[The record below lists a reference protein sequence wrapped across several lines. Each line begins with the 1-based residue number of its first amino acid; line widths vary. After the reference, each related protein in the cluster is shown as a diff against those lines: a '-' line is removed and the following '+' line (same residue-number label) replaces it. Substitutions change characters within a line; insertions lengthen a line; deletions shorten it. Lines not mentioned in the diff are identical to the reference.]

1 MGKDQELVQA
11 VKNEDIATVQRLLN
25 RSKAGRAKLLGT
37 TKKPNVNFQ
46 DTDGFSA
53 LHHAALMGNSEL
65 ISLLL
70 DAQAAVDLRDNKGM
84 RALHLAAWQGKAEPS
99 LLLLRAGAS
108 VNAQSE
114 EGEIPLHLSAQ
125 HGHHQV
131 SEMLLQHQSNA
142 CIVNSANKTPLDM
155 ACEFGRVKVAQLL
168 LSSNMCS
175 ALLEG
180 KSSDITEPNSTTP
193 LHLAAKNGHKDIIR
207 LLLNA
212 GIDINRQTRSGTALH
227 EASLYGK
234 TEVVRLLID
243 AGVNVHIRNTYNQTA
258 LDIVNQFT
266 GSQASKE
273 IKHMLRE
280 ASAVLQVRAV
290 KDFSNVYDPESLTV
304 KAGDTITVVGQ
315 HLDGRW
321 KGVVQE
327 ARGSD
332 RVGFFPPT
340 IAEVIN
346 RRTAHVSPMKC
357 RHPPQPV
364 AVGAGNHG
372 NPKSPSIPCC
382 VANGNTAVRPG
393 SPSIQRVADGGGSAQ
408 PSPSSSEDIWV
419 LRRPLSGDR
428 RSSGSTGSAVS
439 VRSSGSGQSMGSANG
454 PPPPLSGPAEGSKCA
469 WIAEGC
475 LLGVS
480 QPSPLLSPA
489 VNEHGEPSS
498 GRAHGAGGVPVC
510 EQPQGDLTKRP
521 HHVLEGKDAEAIFQ
535 WLSDFQLQQYASNF
549 ISAGYDVP
557 TISRMTPE
565 DLTAIGVTKPGHRK
579 KISVEIGK
587 LSIPEWLPDYKPAE
601 LGEWLSM
608 IGLSQYQRL
617 LVESGYDSVEFIT
630 DITWED
636 LQEIGITKLG
646 HQKKLMLAVRKLLEL
661 QRAERA
667 ASGDANS
674 PERRPPRRVR
684 LASASQDSGE
694 SQDGRS
700 GRAGGARRAS
710 SPRVGRSGT
719 EGALPEDPPS
729 SPSSSSATLPGGK
742 STGMQGKPRSC
753 GGGGGGGGGGASPYK
768 AFTPPQTP
776 TRSRPASPL
785 VRAATGGAQLGL
797 CSPER
802 PQTPPPASGAAAP
815 RLQSQRSLPQSPTR
829 KGFAYVPAQHLEGG
843 VALVATGRLAQPQPQ
858 PPPPPPLPPPPGAQ
872 ALPLLRLPAQ
882 GAEEELG
889 GAEGGWRAGVAEP
902 SDQLLGEQQAHCLD
916 LATAALHQQQQRVSR
931 SQSARAGQCGGG
943 GGGGVGIG
951 VGGVGGG
958 TVDRNVNRSQS
969 FAVRP
974 KKKGPPPPP
983 PKRYSSAITSTQFG
997 DAFDRDRAAEAVAMI
1012 APRGEADGPAAAA
1025 ADASEDSGIETAS
1038 AGSVRSIAAKLE
1050 MTSLGGR
1057 GRGLRPGLL
1066 QKPLRVDKPS
1076 PAAAAASA
1084 MPPVAIA
1091 RPLVARDGGSDAE
1104 QQQQQQQ
1111 QRHRAKAVSVRR
1123 ERSGDRPPP
1132 YETATLP
1139 RVSRLSS
1146 RSSVDSEDTLSLMHA
1161 IKPLPTASLSID
1173 EPNNHVV
1180 AAAGVVGTAAA
1191 TVAPSPSD
1199 GGGSR
1204 KRTLSDSRSH
1214 SLKETSPIKEA
1225 LQQQQHKDE
1234 AKSDT
1239 EEEETAVAASLG
1251 GPAALAER
1259 SPASSQNSSSEC
1271 IPFAEEGNLTIKQRP
1286 KPKPSE
1292 DDDDDAAAA
1301 AAAAGD
1307 GDGDGSAAFA
1317 ETERGAPP
1325 PAVGGQAEELA
1336 AGSPDSESE
1345 CAGLPEFYLIESDT
1359 VKRRPKSKDQRE
1371 QPQQQQQ
1378 QLLRARKSSSGGGEV
1393 VERALADCA
1402 VDRSAMSGGKP
1413 ARQRPYTIAE
1423 AGAGAEAA
1431 TTTTPPPPH
1440 MSGARTDSALASH
1453 AAAAAGSPVA
1463 RAADLLGAAGAEAG
1477 RHGAEAGGGRPPKPP
1492 LSPKPALASHALK
1505 RLGPPAPPKKTL
1517 LLASPE
1523 FRRKGVPPPVAPK
1536 PPLALRAGVTGWSAG
1551 THQSVPAGQQQQPQ
1565 QQQQQQPQQQQKQQ
1579 QQQQEQQQPSSASG
1593 GTGAS
1598 PSPNKP
1604 PLSSSSSP
1612 PSAASSPA
1620 RAGQAV
1626 PSAAAPRSPPAAAET
1641 PPPRAPAK
1649 PAREGEAAAADA
1661 KAGRAAEVGAEPG
1674 KSGARATADDGAR
1687 ARMGSGGDGAAA
1699 AAAAVTATAPSE
1711 NPRDAAAVATKLA
1724 PGELAQQPSA
1734 REGTGEANHSGKT
1747 PSRPELSRDAPSLE
1761 ERIEQLQRPDV
1772 ASGEHKST
1780 GSILDD
1786 IGTMFDD
1793 LADELDAMLE

>member
-108 VNAQSE
+108 VNAQSD

-273 IKHMLRE
+273 IKQMLRE

-346 RRTAHVSPMKC
+346 RRT
-357 RHPPQPV
+357 
-364 AVGAGNHG
+364 
-372 NPKSPSIPCC
+372 
-382 VANGNTAVRPG
+382 G

-454 PPPPLSGPAEGSKCA
+454 PPPPLAGPTEGS
-469 WIAEGC
+469 
-475 LLGVS
+475 
-480 QPSPLLSPA
+480 
-489 VNEHGEPSS
+489 
-498 GRAHGAGGVPVC
+498 
-510 EQPQGDLTKRP
+510 
-521 HHVLEGKDAEAIFQ
+521 KDAEAIFQ

-684 LASASQDSGE
+684 LASTSQDSGE

-753 GGGGGGGGGGASPYK
+753 GGGGGGASPYK

-785 VRAATGGAQLGL
+785 VRAATGGAQLGHR
-797 CSPER
+797 SPER

-843 VALVATGRLAQPQPQ
+843 VALVTTGRLAQPQPQ
-858 PPPPPPLPPPPGAQ
+858 PPPPPPLLLPPPGAQ

-889 GAEGGWRAGVAEP
+889 GAEGGWRAGFAEP

-943 GGGGVGIG
+943 GGAGGGAGGVGIG
-951 VGGVGGG
+951 VGGLGGG

-997 DAFDRDRAAEAVAMI
+997 DAFERDRAAEAVAMI

-1025 ADASEDSGIETAS
+1025 ADSSEDSGIETAS

-1076 PAAAAASA
+1076 SAAAASA
-1084 MPPVAIA
+1084 
-1091 RPLVARDGGSDAE
+1091 
-1104 QQQQQQQ
+1104 
-1111 QRHRAKAVSVRR
+1111 
-1123 ERSGDRPPP
+1123 
-1132 YETATLP
+1132 
-1139 RVSRLSS
+1139 
-1146 RSSVDSEDTLSLMHA
+1146 
-1161 IKPLPTASLSID
+1161 
-1173 EPNNHVV
+1173 
-1180 AAAGVVGTAAA
+1180 
-1191 TVAPSPSD
+1191 
-1199 GGGSR
+1199 
-1204 KRTLSDSRSH
+1204 
-1214 SLKETSPIKEA
+1214 
-1225 LQQQQHKDE
+1225 QQQHKDE

-1292 DDDDDAAAA
+1292 DDDDDAAAT
-1301 AAAAGD
+1301 AAGD
-1307 GDGDGSAAFA
+1307 EDGSAVFA
-1317 ETERGAPP
+1317 ETERAPP
-1325 PAVGGQAEELA
+1325 PPAAGGRAEEELA

-1371 QPQQQQQ
+1371 QPQQPQQPQQQ
-1378 QLLRARKSSSGGGEV
+1378 QLLRARKSSGGGGEV

-1431 TTTTPPPPH
+1431 TTTTPPSH

-1453 AAAAAGSPVA
+1453 AAPAAGSPGA
-1463 RAADLLGAAGAEAG
+1463 RAADLLGGAV
-1477 RHGAEAGGGRPPKPP
+1477 AEAGGGRPPKPP

-1505 RLGPPAPPKKTL
+1505 RLGPPAPPKKTS
-1517 LLASPE
+1517 LLASPGERRLVE

-1536 PPLALRAGVTGWSAG
+1536 PPLALRAG
-1551 THQSVPAGQQQQPQ
+1551 
-1565 QQQQQQPQQQQKQQ
+1565 KQQ
-1579 QQQQEQQQPSSASG
+1579 QQQQQPSSASG

-1604 PLSSSSSP
+1604 TPRPSSSP

-1620 RAGQAV
+1620 RAGQTV
-1626 PSAAAPRSPPAAAET
+1626 PSAVAPGNPPVAAET
-1641 PPPRAPAK
+1641 PSSQAPAK
-1649 PAREGEAAAADA
+1649 PAREGEAAPDA
-1661 KAGRAAEVGAEPG
+1661 EVAKAAEVGAEPG
-1674 KSGARATADDGAR
+1674 KSGARATADDGER
-1687 ARMGSGGDGAAA
+1687 ARMGSAGDGAA
-1699 AAAAVTATAPSE
+1699 AAAAVTATVPSE
-1711 NPRDAAAVATKLA
+1711 TSRDATAVAT
-1724 PGELAQQPSA
+1724 
-1734 REGTGEANHSGKT
+1734 N
-1747 PSRPELSRDAPSLE
+1747 D
-1761 ERIEQLQRPDV
+1761 
-1772 ASGEHKST
+1772 ASGEQKST

>member
-25 RSKAGRAKLLGT
+25 RCKAGRAKLLGT

-273 IKHMLRE
+273 IKQMLRE

-454 PPPPLSGPAEGSKCA
+454 PPPPLVGPTEGSK
-469 WIAEGC
+469 GC
-475 LLGVS
+475 LLGVP

-498 GRAHGAGGVPVC
+498 GAGRAHGAGGVPVC

-684 LASASQDSGE
+684 LASTSQDSGE

-753 GGGGGGGGGGASPYK
+753 GGGGGGASPYK

-785 VRAATGGAQLGL
+785 VRAATGGAQLGHR
-797 CSPER
+797 SPER

-843 VALVATGRLAQPQPQ
+843 VALVTTGRLAQPQPQ
-858 PPPPPPLPPPPGAQ
+858 LQPQPPPPPPLLPPPPGAQ

-902 SDQLLGEQQAHCLD
+902 SEQLLGEQQAHCLD

-943 GGGGVGIG
+943 GGAGGVGIG
-951 VGGVGGG
+951 VGGLGGG

-997 DAFDRDRAAEAVAMI
+997 DTFERDRAAEAVAMI

-1025 ADASEDSGIETAS
+1025 ADSSEDSGIETAS

-1076 PAAAAASA
+1076 PAAVAALAV
-1084 MPPVAIA
+1084 PPVAIA
-1091 RPLVARDGGSDAE
+1091 RPLVAREGGSDAE
-1104 QQQQQQQ
+1104 QQ
-1111 QRHRAKAVSVRR
+1111 QRHRAKAVGVRR

-1173 EPNNHVV
+1173 EPNNHVAA
-1180 AAAGVVGTAAA
+1180 AAAGVVVGTAAL
-1191 TVAPSPSD
+1191 TVAPSSSE

-1214 SLKETSPIKEA
+1214 SLKEASPIKEA

-1292 DDDDDAAAA
+1292 DDDDE
-1301 AAAAGD
+1301 
-1307 GDGDGSAAFA
+1307 DGSAVFA
-1317 ETERGAPP
+1317 ETERAPP
-1325 PAVGGQAEELA
+1325 PPAAGGQAEEELA

-1371 QPQQQQQ
+1371 QPQQPQQQQQ
-1378 QLLRARKSSSGGGEV
+1378 QLLRARKSSGGGGEV

-1431 TTTTPPPPH
+1431 TTTTPPSH

-1453 AAAAAGSPVA
+1453 AAPAAGSPGA
-1463 RAADLLGAAGAEAG
+1463 RAADLLGGAVAEPG
-1477 RHGAEAGGGRPPKPP
+1477 RHGADAGGGRPPKPP

-1505 RLGPPAPPKKTL
+1505 RLGPPAPPKKTS

-1551 THQSVPAGQQQQPQ
+1551 THQSVPAGQQQQQP
-1565 QQQQQQPQQQQKQQ
+1565 QQPQQQQKQQ
-1579 QQQQEQQQPSSASG
+1579 QQQQQPSSTSG
-1593 GTGAS
+1593 DTGAS

-1604 PLSSSSSP
+1604 TPRPSSSP

-1620 RAGQAV
+1620 RAGQMV
-1626 PSAAAPRSPPAAAET
+1626 PSVVAPGNPPGAAET
-1641 PPPRAPAK
+1641 PSSQAPAK
-1649 PAREGEAAAADA
+1649 PAREGEAVPDA
-1661 KAGRAAEVGAEPG
+1661 EVARAAEVGAEPG
-1674 KSGARATADDGAR
+1674 KSGARATADDGER
-1687 ARMGSGGDGAAA
+1687 ARMGSAGDGAAAA

-1711 NPRDAAAVATKLA
+1711 NSRDATAIATKLA
-1724 PGELAQQPSA
+1724 PGDLAQQPSA
-1734 REGTGEANHSGKT
+1734 RDGTGEANHSGKT
-1747 PSRPELSRDAPSLE
+1747 PTRLELSRDAPSLE
-1761 ERIEQLQRPDV
+1761 ERIEQLQRPDD
-1772 ASGEHKST
+1772 ASGEQKST

>member
-108 VNAQSE
+108 VNAQSD

-273 IKHMLRE
+273 IKQMLRE

-454 PPPPLSGPAEGSKCA
+454 PPPPLAGPTEGSK
-469 WIAEGC
+469 GC
-475 LLGVS
+475 LLGVP

-498 GRAHGAGGVPVC
+498 GAGRAHGAGGVPVC

-684 LASASQDSGE
+684 LASTSQDSGE

-753 GGGGGGGGGGASPYK
+753 GGGGGGASPYK

-785 VRAATGGAQLGL
+785 VRAATGGAQLGHR
-797 CSPER
+797 SPER

-843 VALVATGRLAQPQPQ
+843 VALVTTGRLAQPQPQ
-858 PPPPPPLPPPPGAQ
+858 PPPPPPLLLPPPGAQ

-889 GAEGGWRAGVAEP
+889 GAEGGWRAGFAEP

-943 GGGGVGIG
+943 GGAGGGAGGVGIG
-951 VGGVGGG
+951 VGGLGGG

-997 DAFDRDRAAEAVAMI
+997 DAFERDRAAEAVAMI

-1025 ADASEDSGIETAS
+1025 ADSSEDSGIETAS

-1076 PAAAAASA
+1076 SAAAASA
-1084 MPPVAIA
+1084 VPPVAIA
-1091 RPLVARDGGSDAE
+1091 RPLVAREGGSDAE
-1104 QQQQQQQ
+1104 QQQ
-1111 QRHRAKAVSVRR
+1111 QRHRAKAVGVRR

-1180 AAAGVVGTAAA
+1180 AAGVVVGTAAV
-1191 TVAPSPSD
+1191 TVAPSFSE

-1204 KRTLSDSRSH
+1204 KHTLSDSRSH
-1214 SLKETSPIKEA
+1214 SLKEASPIKEA
-1225 LQQQQHKDE
+1225 LQQQQQHKDE

-1292 DDDDDAAAA
+1292 DDDDDAAAT
-1301 AAAAGD
+1301 AAGD
-1307 GDGDGSAAFA
+1307 EDGSAVFA
-1317 ETERGAPP
+1317 ETERAPP
-1325 PAVGGQAEELA
+1325 PPAAGGRAEEELA

-1371 QPQQQQQ
+1371 QPQQPQQPQQQ
-1378 QLLRARKSSSGGGEV
+1378 QLLRARKSSGGGGEV

-1431 TTTTPPPPH
+1431 TTTTPPSH

-1453 AAAAAGSPVA
+1453 AAPAAGSPGA
-1463 RAADLLGAAGAEAG
+1463 RAADLLGGAV
-1477 RHGAEAGGGRPPKPP
+1477 AEAGGGRPPKPP

-1505 RLGPPAPPKKTL
+1505 RLGPPAPPKKTS

-1565 QQQQQQPQQQQKQQ
+1565 QQQQQQKQQ
-1579 QQQQEQQQPSSASG
+1579 QQQQQPSSASG

-1604 PLSSSSSP
+1604 TPRPSSSP

-1620 RAGQAV
+1620 RAGQTV
-1626 PSAAAPRSPPAAAET
+1626 PSAVAPGNPPVAAET
-1641 PPPRAPAK
+1641 PSSQAPAK
-1649 PAREGEAAAADA
+1649 PAREGEAAPDA
-1661 KAGRAAEVGAEPG
+1661 EVAKAAEVGAEPG
-1674 KSGARATADDGAR
+1674 KSGARATADDGER
-1687 ARMGSGGDGAAA
+1687 ARMGSAGDGAA
-1699 AAAAVTATAPSE
+1699 AAAAVTATVPSE
-1711 NPRDAAAVATKLA
+1711 TSRDATAVATKLA
-1724 PGELAQQPSA
+1724 PGDLAQQPSA
-1734 REGTGEANHSGKT
+1734 RDGTGEANHSSKT
-1747 PSRPELSRDAPSLE
+1747 PTRLELSRDAPSLE
-1761 ERIEQLQRPDV
+1761 ERIEQLQRPDD
-1772 ASGEHKST
+1772 ASGEQKST

>member
-108 VNAQSE
+108 VNAQSD

-273 IKHMLRE
+273 IKQMLRE

-346 RRTAHVSPMKC
+346 RRT
-357 RHPPQPV
+357 
-364 AVGAGNHG
+364 
-372 NPKSPSIPCC
+372 
-382 VANGNTAVRPG
+382 G

-454 PPPPLSGPAEGSKCA
+454 PPPPLAGPTEGSK
-469 WIAEGC
+469 GC
-475 LLGVS
+475 LLGVP

-498 GRAHGAGGVPVC
+498 GAGRAHGAGGVPVC

-684 LASASQDSGE
+684 LASTSQDSGE

-753 GGGGGGGGGGASPYK
+753 GGGGGGASPYK

-785 VRAATGGAQLGL
+785 VRAATGGAQLGHR
-797 CSPER
+797 SPER

-843 VALVATGRLAQPQPQ
+843 VALVTTGRLAQPQPQ
-858 PPPPPPLPPPPGAQ
+858 PPPPPPLLLPPPGAQ

-889 GAEGGWRAGVAEP
+889 GAEGGWRAGFAEP

-943 GGGGVGIG
+943 GGAGGGAGGVGIG
-951 VGGVGGG
+951 VGGLGGG

-997 DAFDRDRAAEAVAMI
+997 DAFERDRAAEAVAMI

-1025 ADASEDSGIETAS
+1025 ADSSEDSGIETAS

-1076 PAAAAASA
+1076 SAAAASA
-1084 MPPVAIA
+1084 VPPVAIA
-1091 RPLVARDGGSDAE
+1091 RPLVAREGGSDAE
-1104 QQQQQQQ
+1104 QQQ
-1111 QRHRAKAVSVRR
+1111 QRHRAKAVGVRR

-1180 AAAGVVGTAAA
+1180 AAGVVVGTAAV
-1191 TVAPSPSD
+1191 TVAPSFSE

-1204 KRTLSDSRSH
+1204 KHTLSDSRSH
-1214 SLKETSPIKEA
+1214 SLKEASPIKEA
-1225 LQQQQHKDE
+1225 LQQQQQHKDE

-1292 DDDDDAAAA
+1292 DDDDDAAAT
-1301 AAAAGD
+1301 AAGD
-1307 GDGDGSAAFA
+1307 EDGSAVFA
-1317 ETERGAPP
+1317 ETERAPP
-1325 PAVGGQAEELA
+1325 PPAAGGRAEEELA

-1371 QPQQQQQ
+1371 QPQQPQQPQQQ
-1378 QLLRARKSSSGGGEV
+1378 QLLRARKSSGGGGEV

-1431 TTTTPPPPH
+1431 TTTTPPSH

-1453 AAAAAGSPVA
+1453 AAPAAGSPGA
-1463 RAADLLGAAGAEAG
+1463 RAADLLGGAV
-1477 RHGAEAGGGRPPKPP
+1477 AEAGGGRPPKPP

-1505 RLGPPAPPKKTL
+1505 RLGPPAPPKKTS

-1565 QQQQQQPQQQQKQQ
+1565 QQQQQQKQQ
-1579 QQQQEQQQPSSASG
+1579 QQQQQPSSASG

-1604 PLSSSSSP
+1604 TPRPSSSP

-1620 RAGQAV
+1620 RAGQTV
-1626 PSAAAPRSPPAAAET
+1626 PSAVAPGNPPVAAET
-1641 PPPRAPAK
+1641 PSSQAPAK
-1649 PAREGEAAAADA
+1649 PAREGEAAPDA
-1661 KAGRAAEVGAEPG
+1661 EVAKAAEVGAEPG
-1674 KSGARATADDGAR
+1674 KSGARATADDGER
-1687 ARMGSGGDGAAA
+1687 ARMGSAGDGAA
-1699 AAAAVTATAPSE
+1699 AAAAVTATVPSE
-1711 NPRDAAAVATKLA
+1711 TSRDATAVATKLA
-1724 PGELAQQPSA
+1724 PGDLAQQPSA
-1734 REGTGEANHSGKT
+1734 RDGTGEANHSSKT
-1747 PSRPELSRDAPSLE
+1747 PTRLELSRDAPSLE
-1761 ERIEQLQRPDV
+1761 ERIEQLQRPDD
-1772 ASGEHKST
+1772 ASGEQKST

>member
-108 VNAQSE
+108 VNAQSD

-273 IKHMLRE
+273 IKQMLRE

-346 RRTAHVSPMKC
+346 RRT
-357 RHPPQPV
+357 
-364 AVGAGNHG
+364 
-372 NPKSPSIPCC
+372 
-382 VANGNTAVRPG
+382 G

-454 PPPPLSGPAEGSKCA
+454 PPPPLAGPTEGS
-469 WIAEGC
+469 
-475 LLGVS
+475 
-480 QPSPLLSPA
+480 
-489 VNEHGEPSS
+489 
-498 GRAHGAGGVPVC
+498 
-510 EQPQGDLTKRP
+510 
-521 HHVLEGKDAEAIFQ
+521 KDAEAIFQ

-684 LASASQDSGE
+684 LASTSQDSGE

-729 SPSSSSATLPGGK
+729 SPSSSSATLAGGK

-753 GGGGGGGGGGASPYK
+753 GGGGGGASPYK

-785 VRAATGGAQLGL
+785 VRAATGGAQLGHR
-797 CSPER
+797 SPER

-843 VALVATGRLAQPQPQ
+843 VALVTTGRLAQPQPQ
-858 PPPPPPLPPPPGAQ
+858 PPPPPPLLPPPPGAQ

-943 GGGGVGIG
+943 GAGGVGIG
-951 VGGVGGG
+951 VGGLGGG

-997 DAFDRDRAAEAVAMI
+997 DAFERDRAAEAIAMI
-1012 APRGEADGPAAAA
+1012 APRGETDGPAAAA
-1025 ADASEDSGIETAS
+1025 ADSSEDSGIETAS

-1076 PAAAAASA
+1076 SAAAAASA
-1084 MPPVAIA
+1084 
-1091 RPLVARDGGSDAE
+1091 
-1104 QQQQQQQ
+1104 
-1111 QRHRAKAVSVRR
+1111 
-1123 ERSGDRPPP
+1123 
-1132 YETATLP
+1132 
-1139 RVSRLSS
+1139 
-1146 RSSVDSEDTLSLMHA
+1146 
-1161 IKPLPTASLSID
+1161 
-1173 EPNNHVV
+1173 
-1180 AAAGVVGTAAA
+1180 
-1191 TVAPSPSD
+1191 
-1199 GGGSR
+1199 
-1204 KRTLSDSRSH
+1204 
-1214 SLKETSPIKEA
+1214 
-1225 LQQQQHKDE
+1225 QHQDE
-1234 AKSDT
+1234 AKLDT

-1292 DDDDDAAAA
+1292 DDDDDAAAT
-1301 AAAAGD
+1301 AAGD
-1307 GDGDGSAAFA
+1307 EDGSAVFA
-1317 ETERGAPP
+1317 ETERAPP
-1325 PAVGGQAEELA
+1325 PPAAGGRAEEELA

-1371 QPQQQQQ
+1371 QPQQPQQQQ
-1378 QLLRARKSSSGGGEV
+1378 QLLRSRKSSGGGGEV

-1431 TTTTPPPPH
+1431 TTTTPPSH

-1453 AAAAAGSPVA
+1453 AALAAGSPGA
-1463 RAADLLGAAGAEAG
+1463 RAADLLGGAVAEPG

-1505 RLGPPAPPKKTL
+1505 RLGPPAPPKKTS
-1517 LLASPE
+1517 LLASPGERRLVE

-1536 PPLALRAGVTGWSAG
+1536 PPLALRAG
-1551 THQSVPAGQQQQPQ
+1551 
-1565 QQQQQQPQQQQKQQ
+1565 
-1579 QQQQEQQQPSSASG
+1579 QQPSSASG

-1604 PLSSSSSP
+1604 TPCPSSSP

-1620 RAGQAV
+1620 RAGQTV
-1626 PSAAAPRSPPAAAET
+1626 PSAVAPGNPPVAAET
-1641 PPPRAPAK
+1641 PSSQAPAK
-1649 PAREGEAAAADA
+1649 PAREGDAAPDA
-1661 KAGRAAEVGAEPG
+1661 EVARAAEVGAEPG
-1674 KSGARATADDGAR
+1674 KSGARVTADDGER
-1687 ARMGSGGDGAAA
+1687 ARMGSACDGAA
-1699 AAAAVTATAPSE
+1699 AAAAVTATVPSE
-1711 NPRDAAAVATKLA
+1711 NSRDATAVAT
-1724 PGELAQQPSA
+1724 
-1734 REGTGEANHSGKT
+1734 N
-1747 PSRPELSRDAPSLE
+1747 D
-1761 ERIEQLQRPDV
+1761 
-1772 ASGEHKST
+1772 ASGEQKST

>member
-46 DTDGFSA
+46 DTDG
-53 LHHAALMGNSEL
+53 
-65 ISLLL
+65 
-70 DAQAAVDLRDNKGM
+70 
-84 RALHLAAWQGKAEPS
+84 
-99 LLLLRAGAS
+99 
-108 VNAQSE
+108 
-114 EGEIPLHLSAQ
+114 
-125 HGHHQV
+125 
-131 SEMLLQHQSNA
+131 
-142 CIVNSANKTPLDM
+142 
-155 ACEFGRVKVAQLL
+155 
-168 LSSNMCS
+168 
-175 ALLEG
+175 
-180 KSSDITEPNSTTP
+180 
-193 LHLAAKNGHKDIIR
+193 

-273 IKHMLRE
+273 IKQMLRE

-454 PPPPLSGPAEGSKCA
+454 PPPPLAGPTEGSK
-469 WIAEGC
+469 GC
-475 LLGVS
+475 LLGVP

-498 GRAHGAGGVPVC
+498 GAGRAHGAGGVPVC

-684 LASASQDSGE
+684 LASTSQDSGE

-753 GGGGGGGGGGASPYK
+753 GGGGGGASPYK

-785 VRAATGGAQLGL
+785 VRAATGGAQLGHR
-797 CSPER
+797 SPER

-843 VALVATGRLAQPQPQ
+843 VALVTTGRLAQPQPQ
-858 PPPPPPLPPPPGAQ
+858 PPPPPPLLLPPPGAQ

-889 GAEGGWRAGVAEP
+889 GAEGGWRAGFAEP

-943 GGGGVGIG
+943 GGAGGGAGGVGIG
-951 VGGVGGG
+951 VGGLGGG

-997 DAFDRDRAAEAVAMI
+997 DAFERDRAAEAVAMI

-1025 ADASEDSGIETAS
+1025 ADSSEDSGIETAS

-1076 PAAAAASA
+1076 SAAAASA
-1084 MPPVAIA
+1084 VPPVAIA
-1091 RPLVARDGGSDAE
+1091 RPLVAREGGSDAE
-1104 QQQQQQQ
+1104 QQQ
-1111 QRHRAKAVSVRR
+1111 QRHRAKAVGVRR

-1180 AAAGVVGTAAA
+1180 AAGVVVGTAAV
-1191 TVAPSPSD
+1191 TVAPSFSE

-1204 KRTLSDSRSH
+1204 KHTLSDSRSH
-1214 SLKETSPIKEA
+1214 SLKEASPIKEA
-1225 LQQQQHKDE
+1225 LQQQQQHKDE

-1292 DDDDDAAAA
+1292 DDDDDAAAT
-1301 AAAAGD
+1301 AAGD
-1307 GDGDGSAAFA
+1307 EDGSAVFA
-1317 ETERGAPP
+1317 ETERAPP
-1325 PAVGGQAEELA
+1325 PPAAGGRAEEELA

-1371 QPQQQQQ
+1371 QPQQPQQPQQQ
-1378 QLLRARKSSSGGGEV
+1378 QLLRARKSSGGGGEV

-1431 TTTTPPPPH
+1431 TTTTPPSH

-1453 AAAAAGSPVA
+1453 AAPAAGSPGA
-1463 RAADLLGAAGAEAG
+1463 RAADLLGGAV
-1477 RHGAEAGGGRPPKPP
+1477 AEAGGGRPPKPP

-1505 RLGPPAPPKKTL
+1505 RLGPPAPPKKTS

-1565 QQQQQQPQQQQKQQ
+1565 QQQQQQKQQ
-1579 QQQQEQQQPSSASG
+1579 QQQQQPSSASG

-1604 PLSSSSSP
+1604 TPRPSSSP

-1620 RAGQAV
+1620 RAGQTV
-1626 PSAAAPRSPPAAAET
+1626 PSAVAPGNPPVAAET
-1641 PPPRAPAK
+1641 PSSQAPAK
-1649 PAREGEAAAADA
+1649 PAREGEAAPDA
-1661 KAGRAAEVGAEPG
+1661 EVAKAAEVGAEPG
-1674 KSGARATADDGAR
+1674 KSGARATADDGER
-1687 ARMGSGGDGAAA
+1687 ARMGSAGDGAA
-1699 AAAAVTATAPSE
+1699 AAAAVTATVPSE
-1711 NPRDAAAVATKLA
+1711 TSRDATAVATKLA
-1724 PGELAQQPSA
+1724 PGDLAQQPSA
-1734 REGTGEANHSGKT
+1734 RDGTGEANHSSKT
-1747 PSRPELSRDAPSLE
+1747 PTRLELSRDAPSLE
-1761 ERIEQLQRPDV
+1761 ERIEQLQRPDD
-1772 ASGEHKST
+1772 ASGEQKST

>member
-108 VNAQSE
+108 VNAQSD

-273 IKHMLRE
+273 IKQMLRE

-346 RRTAHVSPMKC
+346 RRT
-357 RHPPQPV
+357 
-364 AVGAGNHG
+364 
-372 NPKSPSIPCC
+372 
-382 VANGNTAVRPG
+382 
-393 SPSIQRVADGGGSAQ
+393 
-408 PSPSSSEDIWV
+408 
-419 LRRPLSGDR
+419 GDR

-454 PPPPLSGPAEGSKCA
+454 PPPPLAGPTEGSK
-469 WIAEGC
+469 GC
-475 LLGVS
+475 LLGVP

-498 GRAHGAGGVPVC
+498 GAGRAHGAGGVPVC

-684 LASASQDSGE
+684 LASTSQDSGE

-753 GGGGGGGGGGASPYK
+753 GGGGGGASPYK

-785 VRAATGGAQLGL
+785 VRAATGGAQLGHR
-797 CSPER
+797 SPER

-843 VALVATGRLAQPQPQ
+843 VALVTTGRLAQPQPQ
-858 PPPPPPLPPPPGAQ
+858 PPPPPPLLLPPPGAQ

-889 GAEGGWRAGVAEP
+889 GAEGGWRAGFAEP

-943 GGGGVGIG
+943 GGAGGGAGGVGIG
-951 VGGVGGG
+951 VGGLGGG

-997 DAFDRDRAAEAVAMI
+997 DAFERDRAAEAVAMI

-1025 ADASEDSGIETAS
+1025 ADSSEDSGIETAS

-1076 PAAAAASA
+1076 SAAAASA
-1084 MPPVAIA
+1084 VPPVAIA
-1091 RPLVARDGGSDAE
+1091 RPLVAREGGSDAE
-1104 QQQQQQQ
+1104 QQQ
-1111 QRHRAKAVSVRR
+1111 QRHRAKAVGVRR

-1180 AAAGVVGTAAA
+1180 AAGVVVGTAAV
-1191 TVAPSPSD
+1191 TVAPSFSE

-1204 KRTLSDSRSH
+1204 KHTLSDSRSH
-1214 SLKETSPIKEA
+1214 SLKEASPIKEA
-1225 LQQQQHKDE
+1225 LQQQQQHKDE

-1292 DDDDDAAAA
+1292 DDDDDAAAT
-1301 AAAAGD
+1301 AAGD
-1307 GDGDGSAAFA
+1307 EDGSAVFA
-1317 ETERGAPP
+1317 ETERAPP
-1325 PAVGGQAEELA
+1325 PPAAGGRAEEELA

-1371 QPQQQQQ
+1371 QPQQPQQPQQQ
-1378 QLLRARKSSSGGGEV
+1378 QLLRARKSSGGGGEV

-1431 TTTTPPPPH
+1431 TTTTPPSH

-1453 AAAAAGSPVA
+1453 AAPAAGSPGA
-1463 RAADLLGAAGAEAG
+1463 RAADLLGGAV
-1477 RHGAEAGGGRPPKPP
+1477 AEAGGGRPPKPP

-1505 RLGPPAPPKKTL
+1505 RLGPPAPPKKTS

-1565 QQQQQQPQQQQKQQ
+1565 QQQQQQKQQ
-1579 QQQQEQQQPSSASG
+1579 QQQQQPSSASG

-1604 PLSSSSSP
+1604 TPRPSSSP

-1620 RAGQAV
+1620 RAGQTV
-1626 PSAAAPRSPPAAAET
+1626 PSAVAPGNPPVAAET
-1641 PPPRAPAK
+1641 PSSQAPAK
-1649 PAREGEAAAADA
+1649 PAREGEAAPDA
-1661 KAGRAAEVGAEPG
+1661 EVAKAAEVGAEPG
-1674 KSGARATADDGAR
+1674 KSGARATADDGER
-1687 ARMGSGGDGAAA
+1687 ARMGSAGDGAA
-1699 AAAAVTATAPSE
+1699 AAAAVTATVPSE
-1711 NPRDAAAVATKLA
+1711 TSRDATAVATKLA
-1724 PGELAQQPSA
+1724 PGDLAQQPSA
-1734 REGTGEANHSGKT
+1734 RDGTGEANHSSKT
-1747 PSRPELSRDAPSLE
+1747 PTRLELSRDAPSLE
-1761 ERIEQLQRPDV
+1761 ERIEQLQRPDD
-1772 ASGEHKST
+1772 ASGEQKST